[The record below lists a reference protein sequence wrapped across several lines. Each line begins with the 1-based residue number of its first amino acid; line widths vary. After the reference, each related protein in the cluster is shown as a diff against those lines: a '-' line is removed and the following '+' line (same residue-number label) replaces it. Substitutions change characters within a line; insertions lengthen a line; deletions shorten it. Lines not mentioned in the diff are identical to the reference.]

1 MFFSSWQD
9 LWRVLSIGAMSYI
22 FLILFLRLSG
32 KRTLTKMNAFD
43 LVVTVA
49 LGSTL
54 ATIFLNKQV
63 SLAEGLTAYALLIG
77 LQYIVAW
84 LSLHSAKFNK
94 FIKASPD
101 LLYYQGQFIES
112 ALNKN
117 RVLKSEIMQ
126 AIRSNGF
133 SSMED
138 VEAVVFETNGSMSVI
153 KRSSSNSKTSTLSDI
168 IDPKKS

>member
-1 MFFSSWQD
+1 MESSFKWSYKLYFSDSVPETIRKTD
-9 LWRVLSIGAMSYI
+9 
-22 FLILFLRLSG
+22 FN
-32 KRTLTKMNAFD
+32 KNEAFD

-168 IDPKKS
+168 DPKKS

>member
-112 ALNKN
+112 ALNKY

-168 IDPKKS
+168 DPKKS

>member
-1 MFFSSWQD
+1 MLFSSWQN
-9 LWRVLSIGAMSYI
+9 LWRVLSIGTMSYI
-22 FLILFLRLSG
+22 FLILFLGISR

-49 LGSTL
+49 LGPTL

-63 SLAEGLTAYALLIG
+63 SLAEGLTAYVLLIG

-84 LSLHSAKFNK
+84 LSLQSSKFNE
-94 FIKASPD
+94 FIKSSPE
-101 LLYYQGQFIES
+101 LLYYHGQFIES

-126 AIRSNGF
+126 TFRSNGY
-133 SSMED
+133 SSIED

-153 KRSSSNSKTSTLSDI
+153 KRSSSNSTSSTLSDI
-168 IDPKKS
+168 DPKKS

>member
-9 LWRVLSIGAMSYI
+9 LWRVLSNGAMSYI

-112 ALNKN
+112 ALNKY

-168 IDPKKS
+168 DPKKS

>member
-1 MFFSSWQD
+1 MLFSSWQD

-22 FLILFLRLSG
+22 FLILFLRISG

-63 SLAEGLTAYALLIG
+63 SLAEGLTAYVLLIG
-77 LQYIVAW
+77 MQYTVAW
-84 LSLHSAKFNK
+84 LSLHSSKFNE
-94 FIKASPD
+94 FIKSRPE

-117 RVLKSEIMQ
+117 RVLKSEIIQ
-126 AIRSNGF
+126 AIRSNGY
-133 SSMED
+133 SSMEG
-138 VEAVVFETNGSMSVI
+138 VEAVVFETDGSMSVI
-153 KRSSSNSKTSTLSDI
+153 KRSSSSSNMSTLSN

>member
-1 MFFSSWQD
+1 
-9 LWRVLSIGAMSYI
+9 
-22 FLILFLRLSG
+22 
-32 KRTLTKMNAFD
+32 MNAFD

-49 LGSTL
+49 LGSTF

-84 LSLHSAKFNK
+84 LSLHSIKFNK
-94 FIKASPD
+94 IIKASPD

-168 IDPKKS
+168 DPKKS